1 MRRIVANNNHNLS
14 PTDNA
19 LLDYY
24 TGVAD
29 NSPIPIIIY
38 NMPASTVI
46 DMSAET
52 IACLVAHD
60 NIVGMKDSG
69 GDVSYAL

>member
-1 MRRIVANNNHNLS
+1 MENITRNLL

-24 TGVAD
+24 TTVAD
-29 NSPIPIIIY
+29 NSPIPILIY
-38 NMPASTVI
+38 NMPANTGVDLSPE
-46 DMSAET
+46 A
-52 IACLVAHD
+52 IACLAAHD